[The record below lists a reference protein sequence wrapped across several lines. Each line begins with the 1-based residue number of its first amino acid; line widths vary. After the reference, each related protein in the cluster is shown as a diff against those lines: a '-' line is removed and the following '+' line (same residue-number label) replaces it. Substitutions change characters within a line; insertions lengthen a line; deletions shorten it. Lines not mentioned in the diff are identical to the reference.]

1 MTILRPLTAFV
12 LAIGGVGAMT
22 DAQTPQAPPAP
33 PRLVVMLVV
42 DQMRA
47 DYISLYGHQWTKGLR
62 RLLDTGAVFPLAAY
76 PYAYTVTCPGHATIS
91 TGTFPNTHG
100 MIGNEWYDRELG
112 KSVVCTDDASQTSV
126 PFGGRS
132 VVEHHSVARLNA
144 LTFTDE
150 LRIHAVR
157 QPTVVAVSLK
167 ARSAITMA
175 GTPSSTTYAVW
186 EAGNGTWTT
195 STAYTST
202 PWPVVD
208 AFATKHPISEDYG
221 HAWTRALPP
230 ASYLFSDSGV
240 AEIAPAE
247 FPHKL
252 ESKTGKPDSDYGV
265 LWRRSPLADRYV
277 GRLSQHLARE
287 LKLGQSA
294 GTDVLAVSFSALDI
308 VGHEYGPHSHEVQD
322 VLVRLDETLGE
333 LLDTL
338 DTLVGRDRYVLGMSS
353 DHGVAQIPEQDQNV
367 VPGSGRHSSTA
378 LRNAISAAIE
388 THVGPGGPWTA
399 GSTVTSRLGPNVYL
413 APGVLARVLSTAGAR
428 EAINT
433 SLVAIEGVAR
443 IYWADEL
450 GSLVATDD
458 PILRAARLSYMPG
471 RSGDMMLIF
480 DPQWMA
486 QSTGTTHGTPYLFDQ
501 RVPLIFAGAGIKPGR
516 YLASAT
522 PADLAPTLAHLV
534 GLTMGQATGRVLV
547 EALR

>member
-1 MTILRPLTAFV
+1 MTA
-12 LAIGGVGAMT
+12 
-22 DAQTPQAPPAP
+22 AQTPQAPAAP

-100 MIGNEWYDRELG
+100 MIGNEWYDREEG
-112 KSVVCTDDASQTSV
+112 KTVVCTADASQKSV

-132 VVEHHSVARLNA
+132 AVEHHSPARLNA
-144 LTFTDE
+144 LTFPDE
-150 LRIHAVR
+150 LRLHAVR
-157 QPTVVAVSLK
+157 PPTVVAVSLK
-167 ARSAITMA
+167 ARSAIPMA
-175 GTPSSTTYAVW
+175 GTPSPTTYAIW
-186 EAGNGTWTT
+186 EGGNGTWTT
-195 STAYTST
+195 SSAYTST
-202 PWPVVD
+202 PWPLVD
-208 AFATKHPISEDYG
+208 QFVTKHPISEDYG
-221 HAWTRALPP
+221 HTWTRAMPP
-230 ASYLFSDSGV
+230 SAYLFSDNGV

-247 FPHKL
+247 FPHVL
-252 ESKTGKPDSDYGV
+252 DSKSGKPDSAYGV
-265 LWRRSPLADRYV
+265 LWRRSPQADRYV
-277 GRLSQHLARE
+277 GALSQHLVRE

-294 GTDVLAVSFSALDI
+294 GTDVLAIGFSALDI

-322 VLVRLDETLGE
+322 VLVRLDETLGA

-338 DTLVGRDRYVLGMSS
+338 DTLVGRDRYVLGMSA
-353 DHGVAQIPEQDQNV
+353 DHGVAQIPEQAQNV
-367 VPGSGRHSSTA
+367 VASSGRHSSTA

-388 THVGPGGPWTA
+388 AHVGPGGPWTS
-399 GSTVTSRLGPNVYL
+399 GSSVMTQLGPNVYL
-413 APGVLARVLSTAGAR
+413 APGVLARVLATAGAR

-450 GSLVATDD
+450 ASLVATDD
-458 PILRAARLSYMPG
+458 PMLRAARLSYMPL
-471 RSGDMMLIF
+471 RSGDMMMIF

-501 RVPLIFAGAGIKPGR
+501 RVPLIFAGAGIKAGR
-516 YLASAT
+516 YFISAT

-534 GLTMGQATGRVLV
+534 GFTMGQATGRVLSD
-547 EALR
+547 ALR

>member
-1 MTILRPLTAFV
+1 MTRIRRFPTLV
-12 LAIGGVGAMT
+12 LAVAAVGAMT
-22 DAQTPQAPPAP
+22 EAQVPQSPAAA

-47 DYISLYGHQWTKGLR
+47 DYISLYSHQWTKGLR

-76 PYAYTVTCPGHATIS
+76 PYAYTVTCPGHATIA

-100 MIGNEWYDRELG
+100 MIGNEWYDREEG
-112 KSVVCTDDASQTSV
+112 KAVVCTADASQKSV
-126 PFGGRS
+126 PFGGRA

-144 LTFTDE
+144 LTFPDE
-150 LRIHAVR
+150 LRLHAGR
-157 QPTVVAVSLK
+157 PPTVVSVSLK
-167 ARSAITMA
+167 ARSAIMMA
-175 GTPSSTTYAVW
+175 GTPSPTTYAIW

-195 STAYTST
+195 SSAYTAT

-208 AFATKHPISEDYG
+208 QFVTNHPISEDYG
-221 HAWTRALPP
+221 HTWTRAMPP
-230 ASYLFSDSGV
+230 SAYLFGDNGT
-240 AEIAPAE
+240 AEIVPAE

-252 ESKTGKPDSDYGV
+252 DSKTGKPDSDYGV
-265 LWRRSPLADRYV
+265 LWRRSPQADRYI
-277 GRLSQHLARE
+277 GRLSQHLVRE

-294 GTDVLAVSFSALDI
+294 GTDVLAVGFSALDI

-322 VLVRLDETLGE
+322 VLLRLDETLGA

-367 VPGSGRHSSTA
+367 VAGSGRHSSTA
-378 LRNAISAAIE
+378 LHNAISAAIE
-388 THVGPGGPWTA
+388 AHLGPGGPWTPGA
-399 GSTVTSRLGPNVYL
+399 TVTTRLGPNVYL
-413 APGVLARVLSTAGAR
+413 APGVLARVMATAGAR
-428 EAINT
+428 EAIT
-433 SLVAIEGVAR
+433 RSLVAIEGVAQ

-450 GSLVATDD
+450 ASSVATDD
-458 PILRAARLSYMPG
+458 PTLRAARLSYMPG

-486 QSTGTTHGTPYLFDQ
+486 QATGTTHGTPYLYDQ
-501 RVPLIFAGAGIKPGR
+501 RVPLIFAGAGIKAGR
-516 YLASAT
+516 YLSAAT

-534 GLTMGQATGRVLV
+534 GLTMGQAAGRVLT

>member
-1 MTILRPLTAFV
+1 MTKVRLLAALV
-12 LAIGGVGAMT
+12 LAVSGITAMP
-22 DAQTPQAPPAP
+22 DAQAPQAPPPA

-62 RLLDTGAVFPLAAY
+62 RLLETGAVFPLAAY

-91 TGTFPNTHG
+91 TGTFPVTHG
-100 MIGNEWYDRELG
+100 MIGNEWYDRDARRT
-112 KSVVCTDDASQTSV
+112 VVCTDDPTQTSV

-132 VVEHHSVARLNA
+132 VAEHHSAARLNA

-150 LRIHAVR
+150 LRLHAQR
-157 QPTVVAVSLK
+157 PPTVVAVSLK

-175 GTPSSTTYAVW
+175 GRPSPTTYAVW
-186 EAGNGTWTT
+186 EEGNGTWTT
-195 STAYTST
+195 STAYTAT

-208 AFATKHPISEDYG
+208 QFVTRHPISEDYG
-221 HAWTRALPP
+221 HAWTRVLPP
-230 ASYLFSDSGV
+230 SAYLFSDNGIS
-240 AEIAPAE
+240 EMAPAE

-265 LWRRSPLADRYV
+265 LWRRSPLSDRYV
-277 GRLSQHLARE
+277 GRLSQHLVRE

-294 GTDVLAVSFSALDI
+294 GTDVLAVSFSALDV

-322 VLVRLDETLGE
+322 VLARLDETLGA

-338 DTLVGRDRYVLGMSS
+338 DEIVGRDRYVIGMSA
-353 DHGVAQIPEQDQNV
+353 DHGVAQIPEQDHNV
-367 VPGSGRHSSTA
+367 VPGTGRHSSTA
-378 LRNAISAAIE
+378 LRTAISAAIE
-388 THVGPGGPWTA
+388 AHVGPGGPWTA
-399 GSTVTSRLGPNVYL
+399 GALVTARSGPNVYL
-413 APGVLARVLSTAGAR
+413 APGVLSRVLATPGAR
-428 EAINT
+428 EGIRN

-450 GSLVATDD
+450 SSLVATDD

-471 RSGDMMLIF
+471 RSGDMMMIF

-486 QSTGTTHGTPYLFDQ
+486 QSTGTTHGVPYLYDQ

-516 YLASAT
+516 YLTSAT

-534 GLTMGQATGRVLV
+534 GLTMGQATGRVLSD
-547 EALR
+547 ALR

>member
-1 MTILRPLTAFV
+1 MTIIRPLTALL
-12 LAIGGVGAMT
+12 LAAGGAGAMT
-22 DAQTPQAPPAP
+22 GAQAPQAPAAP
-33 PRLVVMLVV
+33 PRLVVMIVV

-47 DYISLYGHQWTKGLR
+47 DYISLYGHQWTRGLR
-62 RLLDTGAVFPLAAY
+62 RLLDTGAVFPLAAF
-76 PYAYTVTCPGHATIS
+76 PYSYTVTCPGHATIS
-91 TGTFPNTHG
+91 TGTFPATHG
-100 MIGNEWYDRELG
+100 LIGNEWYDREAG
-112 KSVVCTDDASQTSV
+112 RTVVCTADASQQSV

-132 VVEHHSVARLNA
+132 VVEHHSLARLNA

-150 LRIHAVR
+150 LRIHATR
-157 QPTVVAVSLK
+157 PPTVVAVSLK

-175 GTPSSTTYAVW
+175 GRPSPTTYAVW

-195 STAYTST
+195 STAYTTT

-208 AFATKHPISEDYG
+208 RFVTDHPISEDYG
-221 HAWTRALPP
+221 QAWTRALPP
-230 ASYLFSDSGV
+230 SSYLFSDNGV
-240 AEIAPAE
+240 AEMAPAE

-252 ESKTGKPDSDYGV
+252 ESKTGKPDSEYGG
-265 LWRRSPLADRYV
+265 LWRRSPLSDRYV
-277 GRLSQHLARE
+277 GRLSQHLAGE

-294 GTDVLAVSFSALDI
+294 GTDVLAVSFSALDV

-322 VLVRLDETLGE
+322 VLVRLDETLGA

-338 DTLVGRDRYVLGMSS
+338 DTLVGRDRYVLGMSA
-353 DHGVAQIPEQDQNV
+353 DHGVAQIPEQDEQV

-388 THVGPGGPWTA
+388 AHVGPGGHWTPGA
-399 GSTVTSRLGPNVYL
+399 AVTSRLGPNVYL
-413 APGVLARVLSTAGAR
+413 APGVLARVLATTGAR
-428 EAINT
+428 EAINK

-450 GSLVATDD
+450 ASLVATDD
-458 PILRAARLSYMPG
+458 PILRASRLSYVPG

-480 DPQWMA
+480 DPHWMA
-486 QSTGTTHGTPYLFDQ
+486 QSTGTTHGTPYLYDQ
-501 RVPLIFAGAGIKPGR
+501 RVPLIFAGAGIKAGR
-516 YLASAT
+516 YLTSAT

-534 GLTMGQATGRVLV
+534 GMTMGQATGRVLA

>member
-1 MTILRPLTAFV
+1 
-12 LAIGGVGAMT
+12 MT
-22 DAQTPQAPPAP
+22 DAQTPQAPPVP

-100 MIGNEWYDRELG
+100 MIGNEWYDREAG
-112 KSVVCTDDASQTSV
+112 KSVVCAEDTSQQSV

-132 VVEHHSVARLNA
+132 LVEHQGPARLNA

-150 LRIHAVR
+150 LRIHAPR
-157 QPTVVAVSLK
+157 PPTVVSISLK
-167 ARSAITMA
+167 ARSAIPMA
-175 GTPSSTTYAVW
+175 GRPSPTTYAVW

-195 STAYTST
+195 STAYTAT

-208 AFATKHPISEDYG
+208 QFATKHPISENYG
-221 HAWTRALPP
+221 QAWTRALPP
-230 ASYLFSDSGV
+230 SAYLFSDSGV
-240 AEIAPAE
+240 AEIVPAE
-247 FPHKL
+247 FPHTL
-252 ESKTGKPDSDYGV
+252 ESKTGKPDSEYGV
-265 LWRRSPLADRYV
+265 LWRRSPLSDSYL
-277 GRLSQHLARE
+277 GRLGQHLVRE
-287 LKLGQSA
+287 LKLGQQPA

-322 VLVRLDETLGE
+322 VLVRLDETLGA

-338 DTLVGRDRYVLGMSS
+338 DSLVGRDRYVIGMSA
-353 DHGVAQIPEQDQNV
+353 DHGVAQIPEQAQHV
-367 VPGSGRHSSTA
+367 VAGSGRHSSTA

-388 THVGPGGPWTA
+388 AHVGPGGPWTS
-399 GSTVTSRLGPNVYL
+399 GSSVTTRLGPNVYL
-413 APGVLARVLSTAGAR
+413 APGVLARVLATPGAR
-428 EAINT
+428 EAINK

-450 GSLVATDD
+450 ASLVATDD
-458 PILRAARLSYMPG
+458 PRLQAARLSYMPG

-480 DPQWMA
+480 APQWMA
-486 QSTGTTHGTPYLFDQ
+486 QATGTTHGTPYLFDQ
-501 RVPLIFAGAGIKPGR
+501 RVPLIFAGAGIKAGR
-516 YLASAT
+516 YLTSAT

-534 GLTMGQATGRVLV
+534 GITMGQATGRVLSD
-547 EALR
+547 ALR